1 MSFSGSH
8 WCRSTPDFEHRSMN
22 FNQNRSTCSPKHRS
36 TTPTESTTSCNA
48 VRILTHEEF
57 TARHPHLPSPVYVK
71 FDRHSDTPVDRQ
83 GETAIDRKTP
93 SHIDRHKPLTYR
105 VQIPKIDVARRN
117 AVKPQPKPSDYP
129 PEAIRTP
136 SDDAADPLEIDR
148 VPMGRTL
155 RKRNEKVAKHLK
167 RGANEKERERF
178 QKRVFSIPL
187 EKPFEEA
194 YFTHR
199 LWMFF
204 RETRETE
211 EDIRRMLCEAR
222 EKMKKRIT
230 LKKKSDHE
238 KFAIPC
244 TMKGIEFPHALYD
257 TGASVSILPR
267 IRADHLGLQV
277 EPSKESF
284 TFVDCSHR
292 ISEGIV
298 RDLEVQ
304 IGNALVPVDFHV
316 LDIKLKWNSSLLLRR
331 AFLST
336 VGAVCNLQTNQ
347 LCLTLIDPLVHY
359 NSIPVKKPQTSS
371 RRINDPGLIAARHC
385 GAEYETEYSALIET
399 HTATSIDTPKEES
412 IDSSPNDWENDFYNP
427 IMAVNNATP
436 EIRDDLF
443 DEEYRR
449 KGILVYKFRPLKQ
462 EIQAQVETNS
472 LFAEACG
479 KGTHF
484 SRISEENRRATI
496 NREIQESID
505 RANRPSIANN
515 PPSSID
521 IRPKP
526 PSTVS
531 KNSNCD
537 NQYLTHDEFGIFRD
551 LDSYAR
557 AIDGHALQ
565 VSRENIA
572 DILLMAN
579 GADNL
584 FMQQHTVPTHQQ
596 RVTKEFYDTAG
607 GIDNRFKQKKFY
619 WEENDEYGVNGDYQ
633 GCARNVDGYI
643 INVSTDDIKKL
654 MERASRDEHSYI
666 CLPEHVSSFT
676 QTKLVPEIY
685 TKDEINEM
693 FYGVCGT
700 QENNEG
706 DFQMK
711 LDGVYFPLNDSVS
724 WLTTCM
730 EEMRQDIAKI
740 QHAVDRHRPTSIDRH
755 HSVPIDDNP
764 KNSHSMKS
772 QPDFHTIA
780 EIDQLV
786 EGIYRTMETTE
797 ERLDRRCDDIYFPM
811 DLSMSALTSKI
822 ETIQWELVEIQSY
835 ISRRP
840 EASAPIDRRNNKS
853 TDIHRQTSVDE
864 ATNRGRLV
872 PKVTSDMSDTH
883 NHGEEI

>member
-1 MSFSGSH
+1 MEIGVISTRVHSRRNPTATTTAATTGVMETPTTRSHHDLLKRARLKRCLSEFLRDNTVDFNGKIDSVYTNLNTKFEILSTHVKKLEMQVVQTGEAVKRQEALTRGVGDDVMKHYVNAIIDDDFWQVVKQEKLKEGDFEVESSMSFSGSH

-93 SHIDRHKPLTYR
+93 SHIDRRKPLTYR

-244 TMKGIEFPHALYD
+244 TMMGIEFPHALYD

-443 DEEYRR
+443 DEEYKR

-472 LFAEACG
+472 LFCR
-479 KGTHF
+479 
-484 SRISEENRRATI
+484 SL
-496 NREIQESID
+496 RE
-505 RANRPSIANN
+505 R
-515 PPSSID
+515 
-521 IRPKP
+521 
-526 PSTVS
+526 
-531 KNSNCD
+531 NS
-537 NQYLTHDEFGIFRD
+537 
-551 LDSYAR
+551 
-557 AIDGHALQ
+557 LQ
-565 VSRENIA
+565 S
-572 DILLMAN
+572 
-579 GADNL
+579 
-584 FMQQHTVPTHQQ
+584 
-596 RVTKEFYDTAG
+596 
-607 GIDNRFKQKKFY
+607 
-619 WEENDEYGVNGDYQ
+619 
-633 GCARNVDGYI
+633 
-643 INVSTDDIKKL
+643 
-654 MERASRDEHSYI
+654 
-666 CLPEHVSSFT
+666 
-676 QTKLVPEIY
+676 
-685 TKDEINEM
+685 
-693 FYGVCGT
+693 
-700 QENNEG
+700 
-706 DFQMK
+706 
-711 LDGVYFPLNDSVS
+711 
-724 WLTTCM
+724 
-730 EEMRQDIAKI
+730 
-740 QHAVDRHRPTSIDRH
+740 
-755 HSVPIDDNP
+755 
-764 KNSHSMKS
+764 
-772 QPDFHTIA
+772 
-780 EIDQLV
+780 
-786 EGIYRTMETTE
+786 
-797 ERLDRRCDDIYFPM
+797 
-811 DLSMSALTSKI
+811 
-822 ETIQWELVEIQSY
+822 
-835 ISRRP
+835 
-840 EASAPIDRRNNKS
+840 NK
-853 TDIHRQTSVDE
+853 
-864 ATNRGRLV
+864 
-872 PKVTSDMSDTH
+872 
-883 NHGEEI
+883 